1 VEHDPHAAIDGAG
14 SALVVIDSVEGILG
28 VYLATFAI
36 AVVSGVVPVVNA
48 ELYLIGVVLA
58 VGGIPE
64 ALALA
69 LLVAL
74 GQMIAKA
81 VIYRASRGAA
91 QFGERRT
98 QKLAAKLERA
108 RALAERHRRK
118 PLGVT
123 FVSASLGLP
132 PFYVVSI
139 LAGILEVRFRAFFAV
154 GLAGRSLRFGTIA
167 VVTAAAA

>member
-1 VEHDPHAAIDGAG
+1 MTDG
-14 SALVVIDSVEGILG
+14 VEGIVG
-28 VYLATFAI
+28 VYLASFVI

-48 ELYLIGVVLA
+48 ELYLVGVVLA

-64 ALALA
+64 ALVLA

-74 GQMIAKA
+74 GQMIAKSA
-81 VIYRASRGAA
+81 IYRASLGAA
-91 QFGERRT
+91 KLSERRA

-108 RALAERHRRK
+108 RTLAERHRRK

-123 FVSASLGLP
+123 FLSASLGLP

-139 LAGILEVRFRAFFAV
+139 LAGILQVRFRAFFAV
-154 GLAGRSLRFGTIA
+154 GFAGRLLRFGTIA